1 MRVSYLLTCLYVIA
15 AYAWAETTDTT
26 RGIPPPRVR
35 RAWSQYSRNEKE
47 TYISAVALAMQKG
60 LHHRFMEI
68 HMEPSSEREA
78 HDCLFFYWHRAF
90 LLAYENMLRSL
101 SPQYAGVTLPYW
113 DYATIG
119 ANFIAGSCT
128 NMLTCGTLLKDFGGS
143 LPLGSAGIKTF
154 TVNGEIIESDNC
166 VKSNLTSSFCQS
178 TSAFMSNKCIGC
190 MPRNDWSQVA
200 VPPDVNV
207 LSVYNNILGTVAPTL
222 AGVTSGVQYGTHNM
236 VHAVLNAIMGTFA
249 SPADPVFYAHHAMV
263 DALHTIYYSCVVARK
278 PPINKGADARTW
290 TSCRNF
296 NGRTIL
302 PTDTITMKG
311 GNAGAQP
318 TSVWLPTHPL
328 NPYFAGI
335 PKLYT
340 GYTDT
345 TQLGAHSYSYNFTGT
360 MLDKMNKQC
369 TKFHPSLASF
379 LYEPN
384 EEAASADVTTEI
396 SWLQDA
402 TRLASKFYTDPKDV
416 NLQVQMMLCVYY
428 NECLGGVFDYSEK
441 FKTSFRVSVK
451 PPCKSIID
459 DLARGDVVIGVQ
471 GWESLLLKRY
481 PCNNPS
487 VLF

>member
-1 MRVSYLLTCLYVIA
+1 MRASYLLTILLMVA
-15 AYAWAETTDTT
+15 AVAWAETTQTT
-26 RGIPPPRVR
+26 SPPRVR
-35 RAWSQYSRNEKE
+35 RAWSQYSRIEKD

-60 LHHRFMEI
+60 LHHRFMEV

-78 HDCLFFYWHRAF
+78 HSCLFFYWHRAY

-101 SPQYAGVTLPYW
+101 GPQYSGITLPFW

-119 ANFIAGSCT
+119 ANFIAGSCK
-128 NMLTCGTLLKDFGGS
+128 NMLSCGSLLQDFGGS
-143 LPLGSAGIKTF
+143 LPRGPAGIMTYK
-154 TVNGEIIESDNC
+154 VNGEVIQSDNC
-166 VKSNLTSSFCQS
+166 IKSNLTSGFCQS
-178 TSAFMSNKCIGC
+178 TSAFINKSCLGC
-190 MPRNDWSQVA
+190 MPRNDWSRVA

-236 VHAVLNAIMGTFA
+236 VHAVLNAVMGTFA
-249 SPADPVFYAHHAMV
+249 SPADPVFYAHHAMA
-263 DALHTIYYSCVVARK
+263 DALHTIYYNCVVASK

-290 TSCRNF
+290 SSCRNLM
-296 NGRTIL
+296 GR
-302 PTDTITMKG
+302 
-311 GNAGAQP
+311 GNSGTQP
-318 TSVWLPTHPL
+318 ASVWLSSHPL

-345 TQLGAHSYSYNFTGT
+345 TKIGANSYTYNFTGT
-360 MLDKMNKQC
+360 MLDKINKQC
-369 TKFHPSLASF
+369 TQFQPSVTSF
-379 LYEPN
+379 LYQPN
-384 EEAASADVTTEI
+384 EAPTSTEVSTEI

-402 TRLASKFYTDPKDV
+402 TRLAAQFYTDPKDV

-428 NECLGGVFDYSEK
+428 NECLGGVFDYSDE
-441 FKTSFRVSVK
+441 FKTSFHATVK

-459 DLARGDVVIGVQ
+459 DLARGDVVIGVE

-481 PCNNPS
+481 SCNSPS
-487 VLF
+487 MMF